1 MNMHAIIQ
9 AHNKKLMHNNN
20 KKTTETPC
28 NCAKPEKC
36 PLQGACRQRDVIYH
50 VTTDET
56 PPRKYIGS
64 TGEFKA
70 RWTSHKYTFRHEAAK
85 HSTTL
90 SQHVHEKELAPETL
104 KWEIIDKAPSYTKGQ
119 RYCNLCLTEKLWLLK
134 ASSNPAYLNK
144 RSELALRCRHKAK
157 FRLDA
162 VT

>member
-1 MNMHAIIQ
+1 MNIQAIIQ
-9 AHNKKLMHNNN
+9 SHNKKLLN
-20 KKTTETPC
+20 KRKLVEPSC
-28 NCAKPEKC
+28 NCSKPERC

-70 RWTSHKYTFRHEAAK
+70 RWTSHRYTFRHGTAK

-90 SQHVHEKELAPETL
+90 SQHVHESGLNPEPAL
-104 KWEIIDKAPSYTKGQ
+104 KWEIIDKAPSYSKGQ
-119 RYCNLCLTEKLWLLK
+119 RYCNLCLTEKLWLLR
-134 ASSNPAYLNK
+134 ASNDPAYLNK

-162 VT
+162 VP